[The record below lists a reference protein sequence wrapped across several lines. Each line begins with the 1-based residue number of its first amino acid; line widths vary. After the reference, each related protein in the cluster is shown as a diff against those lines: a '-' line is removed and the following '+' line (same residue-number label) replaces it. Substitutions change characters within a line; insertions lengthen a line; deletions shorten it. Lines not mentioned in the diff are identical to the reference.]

1 MNKYRFDGRRKFN
14 VHTFDCA
21 DKGEFTERHEAIEEF
36 IENLA
41 KINEYQQKLFAEQK
55 EGIIFIF
62 QAMDAAGKDGAV
74 RAVLSCLSPQGVS
87 ELQDKMHKYAEQEMN
102 EHPEIFEGENLKE
115 IEKGRNSDWSKEFFV
130 RKKAEALE
138 SLNEQYAATTNAV
151 EVNETVLEELNKQ
164 TEETIQ
170 TMVETEA
177 QKEFMRYAFLKE
189 PKTPI
194 GKLVAGAWR
203 KFKEWWDMHKRK
215 EVEEK
220 TRESVLGRLAELKKE
235 TKEHPRTPVVPKK
248 HRETELE

>member
-1 MNKYRFDGRRKFN
+1 MKRNEIYTHEDQIYRILIVKEDNCLVIDCKN
-14 VHTFDCA
+14 NSMPVWKPVATFW
-21 DKGEFTERHEAIEEF
+21 
-36 IENLA
+36 
-41 KINEYQQKLFAEQK
+41 
-55 EGIIFIF
+55 
-62 QAMDAAGKDGAV
+62 DASIMTDED
-74 RAVLSCLSPQGVS
+74 L
-87 ELQDKMHKYAEQEMN
+87 YMN
-102 EHPEIFEGENLKE
+102 EHPEIFEGEDLKE

-138 SLNEQYAATTNAV
+138 SLNEQYMATTNAV
-151 EVNETVLEELNKQ
+151 EVKETILEELNKQ

-235 TKEHPRTPVVPKK
+235 TKEHPMIPVVPKK